1 MTACRFFF
9 FFLSA
14 ITLSTPSCKQK
25 EEPDV
30 PVQGT
35 ARVAL
40 ELTPFGALNAGDQDI
55 LSHATDWKQSRL
67 TQVYRASGFLYKDVL
82 TTNAPHYP
90 RMTRMSDGSWIVMCH
105 DENNATVNGRNVY
118 FATSPDLKHWTKRG
132 LLFGEHAVK
141 TSQGVNTNRIYT
153 NGQVLSLRNGD
164 VLAIASYRLDS
175 GYGSVNS
182 QPDHGIEMRRS
193 TDCGAT
199 WSQAEEIYHGTNW
212 EGMLLELE
220 SGEIQCYFSE
230 SRPWI
235 SGGHSGTGM
244 VRSTDGGKTW
254 TPNRTGNPYTIAR
267 ESYLNKTNNLVLY
280 TDQMPAV
287 IKLFGSPGYAG
298 AFEARKNN
306 ADGYGISFAWSMDG
320 MWPELVDSDGSYPV
334 VTPDKCGPSDRRSYA
349 WTGVAPT
356 LMQFPSGETVVGYS
370 TSYQGAYHL
379 MFRMGDSE
387 AREFGNAAPA
397 LPNQGTWGAVSLI
410 GTHEMAA
417 VNRDSQIADK
427 VGVSYAIYALNH
439 WIKASSHAVK
449 VDGRNS
455 DWLPADEALF
465 VGSKQDAQ
473 ATLRCSADEKNAYFL
488 IEVLDEEVS
497 VSDSV
502 ELQLAPIGTTFMHQ
516 NCISIKSSTMGL
528 QKARTCIDDVWTETP
543 SIESAGLSA
552 FDATLDDNS
561 DLDVGWLCE
570 ISIPLEKLPLF
581 EGSILVNLSLTKS
594 STGVTDSI
602 SPQYDASTWLQIRLT
617 NQE

>member
-1 MTACRFFF
+1 MTACRFCAL
-9 FFLSA
+9 FLSA
-14 ITLSTPSCKQK
+14 ILSLSTLSCKQK

-35 ARVAL
+35 TRVAL
-40 ELTPFGALNAGDQDI
+40 ELTPFGALNAGEQDI
-55 LSHATDWKQSRL
+55 LSHAEDWKQSRL
-67 TQVYRASGFLYKDVL
+67 TLEHRASGFLYKDVL
-82 TTNAPHYP
+82 TTDAPHYP
-90 RMTRMSDGSWIVMCH
+90 RMTRMSNGSWILMCH

-118 FATSPDLKHWTKRG
+118 YATSPDLKQWTGRG
-132 LLFGEHAVK
+132 LLFGEHSVT
-141 TSQGVNTNRIYT
+141 TSQGAKNTRIYT
-153 NGQVLSLRNGD
+153 NGQVLSLKNGD

-175 GYGSVNS
+175 GYGSVKS

-193 TDCGAT
+193 SDCGAT
-199 WSQAEEIYHGTNW
+199 WTEAQEIYHGTNW

-244 VRSTDGGKTW
+244 VRSADGGKTW
-254 TPNRTGNPYTIAR
+254 TPDRTGNPYTIAR
-267 ESYLNKTNNLVLY
+267 ESYLNNANSLVLY
-280 TDQMPAV
+280 TYQMPAI
-287 IKLFGSPGYAG
+287 IKLVGSPGYAG

-320 MWPELVDSDGSYPV
+320 MWPEIVDSDGSYPV
-334 VTPDKCGPSDRRSYA
+334 VTPDKCGPSDRRNYA
-349 WTGVAPT
+349 WTGAAPT
-356 LMQFPSGETVVGYS
+356 LMQFPSGETVVGYG

-379 MFRMGDSE
+379 MYRMGDCE

-397 LPNQGTWGAVSLI
+397 LPNQGSWGAVSLI

-427 VGVSYAIYALNH
+427 VGVSFAIYALNH

-455 DWLPADEALF
+455 DWPQTDEALF
-465 VGSKQDAQ
+465 VGSRQDAQ
-473 ATLRCSADEKNAYFL
+473 ATMRCSRDEKNAYFL

-497 VSDSV
+497 ESDSV

-516 NCISIKSSTMGL
+516 NCLSIKASARGV
-528 QKARTCIDDVWTETP
+528 QKARTFIDDAWTETP
-543 SIESAGLSA
+543 SINSSGLSA

-561 DLDVGWLCE
+561 DLDEGWLCE
-570 ISIPLEKLPLF
+570 IALPVEKLPLF

-594 STGVTDSI
+594 STGVTDSL
-602 SPQYDASTWLQIRLT
+602 SPADDASTWLQIKLT
-617 NQE
+617 E